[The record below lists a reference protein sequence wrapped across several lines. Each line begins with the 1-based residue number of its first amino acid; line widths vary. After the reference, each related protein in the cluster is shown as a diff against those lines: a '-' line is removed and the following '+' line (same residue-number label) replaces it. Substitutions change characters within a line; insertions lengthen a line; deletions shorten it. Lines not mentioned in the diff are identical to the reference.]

1 VGAEVFNLR
10 LNAVKNRITR
20 VGAGNHIRETFKG
33 LSVLNIPNLQGI
45 ENLEGL
51 KQKTIFPLSLIF
63 EPLQETVLF
72 FKERF
77 LNYIIIWLY

>member
-1 VGAEVFNLR
+1 MYFLVIGGLVGV
-10 LNAVKNRITR
+10 
-20 VGAGNHIRETFKG
+20 GNHIRETFKG

-51 KQKTIFPLSLIF
+51 KQKTISPLSLIF
-63 EPLQETVLF
+63 EPLQVTVLF

-77 LNYIIIWLY
+77 LLSF